1 MKIFINK
8 NVNMKHNLN
17 SISLDEKERIL
28 EMHINAILKEQG
40 TNLNVGGNFQQGQA
54 KTQQS
59 GQQAAQNL
67 KAGVTKGL
75 RTAKEVVVTIG
86 KNTIKFVIIAGAVV
100 VVIAETLYK
109 ISQTVFNAIIKFLTS
124 IGKSVIGQAQVIQ
137 QATVD
142 VFTKGV
148 QKIGQVITA
157 GKDIVTST
165 IQSMKDTSYNII
177 IYIIKLLKQFG
188 NLFWG
193 KALVMAATINEFG
206 QNVWNWCKQQYNT
219 IAKELG
225 MAWDGAVNTAKQ
237 GFNALK
243 NMGKQAYQNVKNVGN
258 QALDYG
264 KQTANKVANYAG
276 QAYGA
281 ISGFADGLFNESIDF
296 YRAYTSINS
305 KGTFEL
311 INECSRMTKSVIL

>member
-1 MKIFINK
+1 
-8 NVNMKHNLN
+8 MKHNLN

-28 EMHINAILKEQG
+28 EMHIKAILKEQN
-40 TNLNVGGNFQQGQA
+40 TDLNIRGNFQQGQS

-109 ISQTVFNAIIKFLTS
+109 ISQTVFNALIKFLTS
-124 IGKSVIGQAQVIQ
+124 IGNSVIGQAQVIQ

-148 QKIGQVITA
+148 QKTGQVITA

-165 IQSMKDTSYNII
+165 IQSIKDTSYNII

-193 KALVMAATINEFG
+193 KVLVMAATINEFG
-206 QNVWNWCKQQYNT
+206 QNVSNWCKQQYNT
-219 IAKELG
+219 IAKELK
-225 MAWDGAVNTAKQ
+225 MTWDSAVNTAKQ

-243 NMGKQAYQNVKNVGN
+243 DMGKQGIE
-258 QALDYG
+258 YG
-264 KQTANKVANYAG
+264 KQAANKVADYAG
-276 QAYGA
+276 QSYGA
-281 ISGFADGLFNESIDF
+281 VSGFAKGLFNESIDF
-296 YRAYTSINS
+296 YQTYMSINS

-311 INECSRMTKSVIL
+311 INECSRITKSVIL